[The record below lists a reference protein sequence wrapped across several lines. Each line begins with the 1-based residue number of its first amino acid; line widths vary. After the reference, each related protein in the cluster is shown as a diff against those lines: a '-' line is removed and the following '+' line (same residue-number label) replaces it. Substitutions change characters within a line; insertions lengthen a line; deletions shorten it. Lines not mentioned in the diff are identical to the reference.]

1 MHVDAPAS
9 LPVGSPAPHRFR
21 TAALALTALWAIVIL
36 AHLGVVSGLE
46 TFAYEDFLSWFAPTR
61 MVVDAA
67 WAGGRVPAWDPFVG
81 VGGPLVFNSAAA
93 PLYPLN
99 ALAAGPLGGGMTGLH
114 RLIVLHLALGGTFT
128 YLLLAERG
136 CRPFVALAGGLSF
149 AFAGP
154 LLSYAQENP
163 YHVFGLTWVPLGLMA
178 FLRFLETGRR
188 WPVALAGVCMAL
200 MLYGG
205 EPQVWYFFVC
215 LLTAA
220 GLGHALG
227 EATPPGRRT
236 RALGRIAL
244 ALTAVVVLALL
255 LSAAQSAATLAGLR
269 DSARGR
275 GEPLDVRLA
284 FSVHPLRYLSLLL
297 PDFTGTPFPE
307 NTLWAN
313 GLTQHYR
320 TWVMSFFVG
329 SWTLLCLPYALC
341 RGPGRGLS
349 VGLAGALL
357 FFLAMG
363 LGRFA
368 PVYPLVDAVLPG
380 LRMFRYPE
388 KWAVPALLPLIMLGA
403 AGLERLL
410 RDPPR
415 VPVTALVGL
424 LLGGATVVIAPHLHD
439 AIAGTALFPA
449 PALVDGAVT
458 GIAGAGLHLAV
469 VALVLGS
476 GLAFLSRRGDA
487 APRAVPFVV
496 AGLALVFGSEA
507 ARVNLPLMVTAPL
520 EASTAP
526 GPVVERMRAADPAAR
541 YRRVPDYARLA
552 VHADATGYVQNQVR
566 ARVTGALHALVGEAR
581 QVHIHGPPIAQA
593 EGALLTEA
601 LEGPHPLAGGAL
613 LGTRFYIAADHQPPA
628 WLAAGVTNGRL
639 LDRGAFPALRAALFE
654 DRHALPRARRVTRAE
669 MGPRTVDALRAHLAA
684 GFDFATTAVLHTET
698 RLRDGRLEPGAD
710 PVPLPDPAPGAP
722 PPDPAA
728 TRFLRDDPEVVEI
741 ETAGAAAG
749 LVVLSDAHAPGWRA
763 FVDGAPTDILSAD
776 YVGRAVPVP
785 AGRSVVRF
793 EYTHPLLDRGLL
805 ISLTTAGLL
814 VLGFGVGVGLRRRR
828 RTARENG
835 A

>member
-341 RGPGRGLS
+341 RGPGRGTVGGARRRPVVLS
-349 VGLAGALL
+349 GDGA
-357 FFLAMG
+357 
-363 LGRFA
+363 R
-368 PVYPLVDAVLPG
+368 PVRTGVSA
-380 LRMFRYPE
+380 RRR
-388 KWAVPALLPLIMLGA
+388 GA
-403 AGLERLL
+403 ARSA
-410 RDPPR
+410 D
-415 VPVTALVGL
+415 VPVSGEV
-424 LLGGATVVIAPHLHD
+424 GGAGPAAADHARRRRPRTPAARPATRPGHRARRSSARRGD
-439 AIAGTALFPA
+439 GRDRPA
-449 PALVDGAVT
+449 PARCHRRDGP
-458 GIAGAGLHLAV
+458 
-469 VALVLGS
+469 
-476 GLAFLSRRGDA
+476 LSRPGPGGRRGDGHCRCGSA
-487 APRAVPFVV
+487 SGGRRARPRQRPRVSVPARRRGPPRRAV
-496 AGLALVFGSEA
+496 
-507 ARVNLPLMVTAPL
+507 
-520 EASTAP
+520 
-526 GPVVERMRAADPAAR
+526 
-541 YRRVPDYARLA
+541 RRRRS
-552 VHADATGYVQNQVR
+552 R
-566 ARVTGALHALVGEAR
+566 ARVRQRGRAR
-581 QVHIHGPPIAQA
+581 QSTP
-593 EGALLTEA
+593 
-601 LEGPHPLAGGAL
+601 
-613 LGTRFYIAADHQPPA
+613 
-628 WLAAGVTNGRL
+628 
-639 LDRGAFPALRAALFE
+639 
-654 DRHALPRARRVTRAE
+654 
-669 MGPRTVDALRAHLAA
+669 
-684 GFDFATTAVLHTET
+684 
-698 RLRDGRLEPGAD
+698 
-710 PVPLPDPAPGAP
+710 
-722 PPDPAA
+722 
-728 TRFLRDDPEVVEI
+728 
-741 ETAGAAAG
+741 
-749 LVVLSDAHAPGWRA
+749 
-763 FVDGAPTDILSAD
+763 
-776 YVGRAVPVP
+776 
-785 AGRSVVRF
+785 
-793 EYTHPLLDRGLL
+793 
-805 ISLTTAGLL
+805 
-814 VLGFGVGVGLRRRR
+814 
-828 RTARENG
+828 
-835 A
+835 